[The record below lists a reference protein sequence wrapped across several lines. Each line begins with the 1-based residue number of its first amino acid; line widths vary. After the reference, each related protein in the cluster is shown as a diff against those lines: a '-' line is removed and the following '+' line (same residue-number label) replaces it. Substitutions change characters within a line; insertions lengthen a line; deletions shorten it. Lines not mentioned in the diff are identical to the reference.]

1 MFPLGP
7 APRLRPPIDA
17 HPLDATL
24 APGPRYQQHHT
35 QTHRARRVM
44 PLVDRSSSLP
54 VSPAPPPPMSTDFL
68 PRRIPPQ
75 GILQSLGLGV
85 ATACRQA
92 QGRRER
98 MSAREERRRGVAA
111 EKQWAASCPSPPTPS
126 RRASRRS
133 VPGRARRLRS
143 PPPRFRHA
151 PDRLRP
157 RPTPPFAAAEDP
169 PHASL
174 SPASPASPPPAA
186 TDVATRMGRPSCS
199 GWLLLLRRRGFGG
212 EAARRWPPL
221 IGEKVRRGL
230 VRREGRGLG
239 SRFGC
244 LDLGFHCPADGDG
257 RRPER
262 VYVAVSNRWPPHV
275 AGPSHHRLSEKLNK

>member
-1 MFPLGP
+1 MRGEVRGGKGRSPRKMMFPLGP

-85 ATACRQA
+85 VTACRQA

-111 EKQWAASCPSPPTPS
+111 EKQWAGGLGIGRFLS
-126 RRASRRS
+126 RRY
-133 VPGRARRLRS
+133 ARV
-143 PPPRFRHA
+143 F
-151 PDRLRP
+151 
-157 RPTPPFAAAEDP
+157 TP
-169 PHASL
+169 
-174 SPASPASPPPAA
+174 
-186 TDVATRMGRPSCS
+186 
-199 GWLLLLRRRGFGG
+199 
-212 EAARRWPPL
+212 
-221 IGEKVRRGL
+221 
-230 VRREGRGLG
+230 
-239 SRFGC
+239 
-244 LDLGFHCPADGDG
+244 
-257 RRPER
+257 
-262 VYVAVSNRWPPHV
+262 
-275 AGPSHHRLSEKLNK
+275 